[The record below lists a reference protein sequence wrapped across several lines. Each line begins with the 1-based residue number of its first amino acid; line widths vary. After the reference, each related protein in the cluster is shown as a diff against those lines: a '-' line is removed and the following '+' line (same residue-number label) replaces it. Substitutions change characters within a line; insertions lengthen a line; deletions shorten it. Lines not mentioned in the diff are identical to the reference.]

1 MILSHVSCP
10 NKFSGVARTFGRS
23 DLGLGEVHLNFVP
36 SLLLFSYKSCHGM
49 CKTNTSLLVCSPF
62 VRRMLVRE
70 TVACK
75 CSVLK

>member
-36 SLLLFSYKSCHGM
+36 SLLLFKNDTRLIECNLKCASCGTTVPSLQVYIAICRMSY
-49 CKTNTSLLVCSPF
+49 
-62 VRRMLVRE
+62 
-70 TVACK
+70 
-75 CSVLK
+75 

>member
-49 CKTNTSLLVCSPF
+49 CKTNTSLLVCSPCWTKCLF
-62 VRRMLVRE
+62 EKLLLVNA
-70 TVACK
+70 VC
-75 CSVLK
+75 